1 MSITVS
7 YRRVSPDKFAKIQV
21 NPELAEEFFYG
32 EAFDPSE
39 LMYRMNQARLQ
50 NDAELMQQIA
60 LQAQEALYQNK
71 ISVYKAGS
79 ESASKTQLSIE
90 KEWQAIHYLLTG
102 EVEFDESQADPPL
115 SNLVLGGT
123 PTQFEATY
131 GYVRY
136 LPPEEVKELV
146 QALRQ
151 VPRDDLRARFDARG
165 DREIYAQKD
174 EWDEEAWEFLLGVL
188 ETTISFF
195 EEASTNEQMILISS
209 N

>member
-7 YRRVSPDKFAKIQV
+7 YRRIPPEKFAEIQA
-21 NPELAEEFFYG
+21 NPELAEDFFYG

-39 LMYRMNQARLQ
+39 LMDRMNQARLQ
-50 NDAELMQQIA
+50 NDAELMRQSA
-60 LQAQEALYQNK
+60 LQAQEALYQDR
-71 ISVYKAGS
+71 ISIYASSSKL
-79 ESASKTQLSIE
+79 ASKTQLSIE

-102 EVEFDESQADPPL
+102 EAEFDESQADPPL

-136 LPPEEVKELV
+136 LSHEEVKELV

-151 VPRDDLRARFDARG
+151 VSRNELRVRFEARG
-165 DREIYAQKD
+165 DREIYSQED
-174 EWDEEAWEFLLGVL
+174 EWDEESWEFLLGVL
-188 ETTISFF
+188 ETITHFF
-195 EEASTNEQMILISS
+195 EEASANDQIILISS
-209 N
+209 D